1 MTTTANETE
10 KTADRPVHEIRLGR
24 VKGAIFLNRNDNGA
38 WHNVVLKRL
47 YRDSEGKWRSSD
59 SFSRDDL
66 LLVGKVSDLCH
77 SWIYQAAQNGATA
90 NSVNSSTDN
99 ETF

>member
-1 MTTTANETE
+1 MTTKTTEAE
-10 KTADRPVHEIRLGR
+10 KTARRPVHEIRLGR
-24 VKGAIFLNRNDNGA
+24 VKGAIFHNQNDNGA

-47 YRDSEGKWRSSD
+47 YRDSEGKWKSGD

-66 LLVGKVSDLCH
+66 PLVGKVSDLCH
-77 SWIYQAAQNGATA
+77 SWIFQEAQNSTSASTA
-90 NSVNSSTDN
+90 NSSADS